1 MDLDQVKNLTACS
14 ATQRS
19 SVAREAWQQRGL
31 DDLRACLTQFLRVSA
46 AAFVTSISHSRCAR
60 GKQGCKGRGDS
71 KARNGRE
78 RGERSR
84 ANPCIARGIRRKSSQ
99 KRQTKHTLLGKSY
112 PHRRFYQT
120 STAQHRHTQH
130 IMRNEFECLAW
141 MAWSI

>member
-84 ANPCIARGIRRKSSQ
+84 ANPCI
-99 KRQTKHTLLGKSY
+99 KHTLLGKSY
-112 PHRRFYQT
+112 PHRMFYQT